1 MAFDPNKYR
10 QKKLDRYETYIK
22 SLKAQKIDPKSIEN
36 TVSEAIT
43 NINNKKARSFVIY
56 GEPQSGKTMMMIGLT
71 AKLLDQGHKLIILLI
86 QDNLDLLTQNTLRF
100 QKSTLRPSPKLYQE
114 VISPDVQIKDR
125 EFVIICK
132 KNTSNLKRLID
143 KVDNIKNKVII
154 DDEADF
160 ASPNSKVNKVD
171 DKGEQDRTMINK
183 RIFDLLG
190 DDGIYMGVTA
200 TPIRIDVNRTF
211 NNENHHWVFFQTH
224 KDYKGQDFFF
234 PPKSENKITFNLQKL
249 PAETNNPK
257 KELKDAVIRFL
268 VNVSYLNLFV
278 NSEQPKNYIMLV
290 HTNVRKLVHND
301 DREVV
306 DRVMGDLTTP
316 EVIDKNGNKTNNI
329 KYEKAL
335 ELVYIEAL
343 KKTNDEDKADKITD
357 YVANYS
363 SQSLVGVLNSDPINK
378 DNLTEL
384 LTEKPTNPFTFAIGG
399 NIISRGI
406 TFNNLLSMFFTRN
419 VKGLMQQDTY
429 IQRARMFGNR
439 DDKDM
444 KHFELTIP
452 ADLYNNWHTCFLL
465 HRISYLSARSNMHP
479 TWATGMGIKAVAP
492 SSIDKSQVHIEKG
505 EMSFNRIKYEPIMN
519 EIINNYSGTNDAYKA
534 LDELIRKFGDP
545 FLPNHIMSFIKEISG
560 VPSRDIALHN
570 TQDIEVY
577 NKKDADW
584 DVISR
589 PRGILGGRDYNK
601 FPYARHHF
609 VIIKNK
615 KNLCRLFYN
624 CRHGKIS
631 FITTDTENK

>member
-1 MAFDPNKYR
+1 MVFDPSKYR

-22 SLKAQKIDPKSIEN
+22 SLKAQNIDPKTIES
-36 TVSEAIT
+36 TVSEAVT
-43 NINNKKARSFVIY
+43 NIKNKKARSFVIY
-56 GEPQSGKTMMMIGLT
+56 GEPQSGKTSMMIGLT
-71 AKLLDQGHKLIILLI
+71 ARLLDQGHKLIILLI
-86 QDNLDLLTQNTLRF
+86 QDNLDLLSQNTLRF

-143 KVDNIKNKVII
+143 KVDNIKNKIII

-171 DKGEQDRTMINK
+171 DEGEQERTMINK

-190 DDGIYMGVTA
+190 EKGIYIGVTA

-211 NNENHHWVFFQTH
+211 NNDAHHWVFFETH
-224 KDYKGQDFFF
+224 KAYRGQDFFF
-234 PPKSENKITFNLQKL
+234 PSKSQSKINFNLKKL
-249 PAETNNPK
+249 PPETNNPK
-257 KELKDAVIRFL
+257 KELKDAAIRFM

-278 NSEQPKNYIMLV
+278 NIEKPKNYIMLV
-290 HTNVRKLVHND
+290 HTNVRKLVHNE

-306 DRVMGDLTTP
+306 DKLMEDLTTP
-316 EVIDKNGNKTNNI
+316 EIKDKNGNKIHNT

-335 ELVYIEAL
+335 EMIYNEAL
-343 KKTNDEDKADKITD
+343 SKTNDENKADKITD

-363 SQSLVGVLNSDPINK
+363 SQNLVGILNSDPKNK

-384 LTEKPTNPFTFAIGG
+384 LTEKPTNPFTFTIGG

-439 DDKDM
+439 SDQDM

-465 HRISYLSARSNMHP
+465 HRISYLSAKSNMHP
-479 TWATGMGIKAVAP
+479 NWATGMGIKAVAP
-492 SSIDKSQVHIEKG
+492 SSIDKSQVNIEKG
-505 EMSFNRIKYEPIMN
+505 EMNFHKIKYDTKMDEL
-519 EIINNYSGTNDAYKA
+519 INKYSGSNECYKA
-534 LDELIRKFGDP
+534 LEILISKFGNE
-545 FLPNHIMSFIKEISG
+545 FLPKHIMFFIKEISG
-560 VPSRDIALHN
+560 NPIRDIALHN
-570 TQDIEVY
+570 TQNIENY
-577 NKKDADW
+577 DKKYADW
-584 DVISR
+584 DSISR
-589 PRGILGGRDYNK
+589 PRGIFGARDYDK

-609 VIIKNK
+609 VLLKNK
-615 KNLCRLFYN
+615 KGFCRLFYN

-631 FITTDTENK
+631 FITSDREN

>member
-1 MAFDPNKYR
+1 MGFDPNKYR
-10 QKKLDRYETYIK
+10 LKKLDRYETYIK
-22 SLKAQKIDPKSIEN
+22 SLRAQKIDPKSIEN
-36 TVSEAIT
+36 SVTEAIT
-43 NINNKKARSFVIY
+43 NIKNKKARSFVIY
-56 GEPQSGKTMMMIGLT
+56 GEPQSGKTSMMIGLT
-71 AKLLDQGHKLIILLI
+71 AKLLDRGYKLIILLI

-125 EFVIICK
+125 EFVVICK
-132 KNTSNLKRLID
+132 KNTSNLKRLLD
-143 KVDNIKNKVII
+143 KVDNIKQKVII

-160 ASPNSKVNKVD
+160 ASPNSKVNKTD

-211 NNENHHWVFFQTH
+211 NNENHHWVFFEPH
-224 KDYKGQDFFF
+224 KAYKGQDFFF
-234 PPKSENKITFNLQKL
+234 PPKTGNKITFNLKKL
-249 PAETNNPK
+249 PPESSNPK

-268 VNVSYLNLFV
+268 VNVSYLNLFI
-278 NSEQPKNYIMLV
+278 NSDQPKNYIMLV

-306 DRVMGDLTTP
+306 DQVMSDLTTP
-316 EVIDKNGNKTNNI
+316 EIEDKNGDKINNI
-329 KYEKAL
+329 KYEKTL
-335 ELVYIEAL
+335 ELVYEQAL

-439 DDKDM
+439 GDADM

-452 ADLYNNWHTCFLL
+452 ADLYDNWHTCFLL
-465 HRISYLSARSNMHP
+465 HRISYLSAKSDMHP
-479 TWATGMGIKAVAP
+479 SWATGMGIKAVAP
-492 SSIDKSQVHIEKG
+492 SSIDKSQVNVEKG
-505 EMSFNRIKYEPIMN
+505 EMSFQRIKFQTEMDD
-519 EIINNYSGTNDAYKA
+519 IINNYTGSTDAHKA
-534 LDELIRKFGDP
+534 LDQLVNRFGND
-545 FLPNHIMSFIKEISG
+545 FLPNHIMGFIKEISG
-560 VPSRDIALHN
+560 NPSKDIALHK
-570 TQDIEVY
+570 TQNIENY
-577 NKKDADW
+577 NKNNADW

-589 PRGILGGRDYNK
+589 ARGILGGRDYEK

-609 VIIKNK
+609 VIVKNQK
-615 KNLCRLFYN
+615 GLCRLFYH

-631 FITTDTENK
+631 FITTEKES

>member
-1 MAFDPNKYR
+1 MVFDPNKYR
-10 QKKLDRYETYIK
+10 LKKLDRYETYIK
-22 SLKAQKIDPKSIEN
+22 SLRSQNIDPKCIEN
-36 TVSEAIT
+36 SVSEAIT
-43 NINNKKARSFVIY
+43 NIKNKKARSFVVY
-56 GEPQSGKTMMMIGLT
+56 GEPQSGKTSMMIGLT
-71 AKLLDQGHKLIILLI
+71 AKLLDNGFKLIILLI

-114 VISPDVQIKDR
+114 VISPDVKIKDR

-132 KNTSNLKRLID
+132 KNTSNLKRLLD

-154 DDEADF
+154 DDEADY
-160 ASPNSKVNKVD
+160 ASPNSKVNKTD
-171 DKGEQDRTMINK
+171 DKGEQERTMINK
-183 RIFDLLG
+183 RVSDLLG
-190 DDGIYMGVTA
+190 EDGIYIGVTA

-211 NNENHHWVFFQTH
+211 NNENHHWVFFEPH
-224 KDYKGQDFFF
+224 KAYKGQDFFF
-234 PPKSENKITFNLQKL
+234 PPKSGNEITFNLKKL
-249 PAETNNPK
+249 PPETSNPK

-278 NSEQPKNYIMLV
+278 NEQPKNYIMLV

-306 DRVMGDLTTP
+306 DEVMSDLTTP
-316 EVIDKNGNKTNNI
+316 NIEDKSGNIVNNI
-329 KYEKAL
+329 RYEKTLELVYEKAL
-335 ELVYIEAL
+335 
-343 KKTNDEDKADKITD
+343 KKTKDDNKADKITD

-384 LTEKPTNPFTFAIGG
+384 LTEKPTNPFTFSIGG

-439 DDKDM
+439 SDKDM

-452 ADLYNNWHTCFLL
+452 ADLYDNWHTCFLL
-465 HRISYLSARSNMHP
+465 HRISYLSAKSDMHP
-479 TWATGMGIKAVAP
+479 SWATGMGIKAVAP
-492 SSIDKSQVHIEKG
+492 SSIDKSQVNVEKG
-505 EMSFNRIKYEPIMN
+505 EMSFQRIEFKSEMD
-519 EIINNYSGTNDAYKA
+519 EMINTYSGGTDAYMA
-534 LDELIRKFGDP
+534 LDQLIKKFGND
-545 FLPNHIMSFIKEISG
+545 FLPNHIMGFIKEISG
-560 VPSRDIALHN
+560 NPSKDIALHK
-570 TQDIEVY
+570 TQNIENY
-577 NKKDADW
+577 NKNNADW

-589 PRGILGGRDYNK
+589 ARGILGGRDYEK

-609 VIIKNK
+609 VIVKNQK
-615 KNLCRLFYN
+615 GLCRLFYH

-631 FITTDTENK
+631 FITTDTDE

>member
-1 MAFDPNKYR
+1 MVFDPNKYR
-10 QKKLDRYETYIK
+10 LKKLDRYETYIK
-22 SLKAQKIDPKSIEN
+22 SLRSQNIDPKCIEN
-36 TVSEAIT
+36 SVSEAIT
-43 NINNKKARSFVIY
+43 NIKNKKARSFVVY
-56 GEPQSGKTMMMIGLT
+56 GEPQSGKTSMMIGLT
-71 AKLLDQGHKLIILLI
+71 AKLLDNGFKLIILLI

-114 VISPDVQIKDR
+114 VISPDVKIKDR

-132 KNTSNLKRLID
+132 KNTSNLKRLLD

-154 DDEADF
+154 DDEADY
-160 ASPNSKVNKVD
+160 ASPNSKVNKTD
-171 DKGEQDRTMINK
+171 DKGEQERTMINK
-183 RIFDLLG
+183 RVSDLLG
-190 DDGIYMGVTA
+190 NDGIYIGVTA

-211 NNENHHWVFFQTH
+211 NNENHHWVFFEPH
-224 KDYKGQDFFF
+224 KTYKGQDYFF
-234 PPKSENKITFNLQKL
+234 PPKSGNKITFNLKKL
-249 PAETNNPK
+249 PPETSNPK

-278 NSEQPKNYIMLV
+278 NEQPKNYIMLV

-306 DRVMGDLTTP
+306 DEVMSDLTTP
-316 EVIDKNGNKTNNI
+316 NIEDKSGNIVNNI
-329 KYEKAL
+329 RYEKTL
-335 ELVYIEAL
+335 ELVYEQAL
-343 KKTNDEDKADKITD
+343 KKTKDDNKADKITD

-384 LTEKPTNPFTFAIGG
+384 LTEKPTNPFTFSIGG

-439 DDKDM
+439 SDKDM

-452 ADLYNNWHTCFLL
+452 ADLYDNWHTCFLL
-465 HRISYLSARSNMHP
+465 HRISYLSAKSDMHP
-479 TWATGMGIKAVAP
+479 SWATGMGIKAVAP
-492 SSIDKSQVHIEKG
+492 SSIDKSQVNVEKG
-505 EMSFNRIKYEPIMN
+505 EMSFQRIKFHTEMD
-519 EIINNYSGTNDAYKA
+519 EIINTYSGGTDAYKA
-534 LDELIRKFGDP
+534 LDQLIKKFGND
-545 FLPNHIMSFIKEISG
+545 FLPNHIMGFIKEISG
-560 VPSRDIALHN
+560 NPSRDIALHK
-570 TQDIEVY
+570 TQNIETY
-577 NKKDADW
+577 KKEYANW

-589 PRGILGGRDYNK
+589 ARGILGGSAYEK

-609 VIIKNK
+609 VIVKNQK
-615 KNLCRLFYN
+615 GLCRLFYH

-631 FITTDTENK
+631 FITTDTDK